1 MKKLCFILAL
11 IITSWNV
18 NAQFTATP
26 NGVALSNGG
35 EYYVVEI
42 HGKTASEL
50 YQAVETYIIS
60 NFKNP
65 DLVFNGQKDKTINLH
80 GKFTNAFYDKRTFC
94 NYPVCVELN
103 LVMRFKDG
111 KIRFDIPS
119 VEYMGI
125 ESLNDEFKFSMPRL
139 LITSTTLYT
148 QKGKVLNQK
157 VIDNFN
163 RFINGLVN
171 KIVTAAAIDVD
182 EW

>member
-1 MKKLCFILAL
+1 MKKICIVLLFMIA
-11 IITSWNV
+11 SFNA
-18 NAQFTATP
+18 NAQFMATP
-26 NGVALSNGG
+26 NGVAMTNGD
-35 EYYVVEI
+35 EYYVVEVK
-42 HGKTASEL
+42 GRTASEL

-65 DLVFNGQKDKTINLH
+65 DLVLNGQKDKTINLH
-80 GKFTNAFYDKRTFC
+80 GRFSHAFYDKRTFG

-148 QKGKVLNQK
+148 EKGKVLNQK

-163 RFINGLVN
+163 AFINGLVGE
-171 KIVTAAAIDVD
+171 IVKASSADID